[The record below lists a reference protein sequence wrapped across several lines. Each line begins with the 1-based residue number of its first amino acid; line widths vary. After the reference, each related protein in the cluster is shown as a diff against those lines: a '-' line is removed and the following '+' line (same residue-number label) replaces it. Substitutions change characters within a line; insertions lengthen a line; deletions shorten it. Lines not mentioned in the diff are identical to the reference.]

1 MVRSA
6 ALSSRNCPSG
16 GKLRVRV
23 GRRLGTVLLH
33 AKNIPLISNQTEKA
47 LRPLDIGRAERGQE
61 NKSWWRS
68 LQQVALGSGNQLGQQ
83 YFEVTLYFFGHQ
95 MVSSSSSH
103 QALTFNTTV

>member
-1 MVRSA
+1 MVSSA
-6 ALSSRNCPSG
+6 ALSSRNCPSW

-33 AKNIPLISNQTEKA
+33 AKNIPLISNQTQKA
-47 LRPLDIGRAERGQE
+47 LRPLDIGRAESGQ
-61 NKSWWRS
+61 NRSWWRS
-68 LQQVALGSGNQLGQQ
+68 LLQVALESGTLSGQQ

-95 MVSSSSSH
+95 MVSSSSRQ